1 MNYYAD
7 VILPLPLHG
16 TFTYELTKKEYENL
30 GIGHRV
36 AVSFGK
42 RKVYTGVIKQIHTN
56 KPTLYDTKPIE
67 FVYDKKELI
76 SESQIDF
83 WSWISKYYF
92 TPIGDVLKAAIPS
105 TFLLESE
112 TIIIKKE
119 INSDDI
125 GQMTDDEYLIYEALD
140 FNTLKINEVSDILD
154 KKNTYSVIQKMILK
168 GFIELNFE
176 INDKYKPKLLNVIYL
191 NKELLEEQKIK
202 NSLKIL
208 NSSPKQKEIL
218 MQIISNLK
226 SQKYIILKDFKK
238 IIKFSDSTIKG
249 LEQKGFI
256 TINKIKIER
265 NDNKIEHYS
274 KTNDLSKSQL
284 NALDQVQCQLKDKD
298 VILLEGVTSSG
309 KTEIYIKIIEDY
321 LDKEMQVLYLLPEIS
336 LTTQIIQKLKIH
348 FGDKISVFHSRYSLN
363 ERTEVWENIKKNQKK
378 SRLIVGARSSVF
390 LPFQNLG
397 LIIIDEEHEIS
408 YKQQEPSPRYNARD
422 SAIYLSKLNNSK
434 VILGSA
440 TPSIESSFNA
450 KNNKYGYVK
459 LKERFG
465 NIEMPNIFTIDMKNE
480 LKHEYSSIFSLRLV
494 EEIEK
499 TIKDGKQ
506 VILFRNRRGYS
517 PQWLCDSCGQNVMCD
532 NCDVSLTYH
541 ISSNSLKCH
550 YCGFSSIAEKKCST
564 CGFDTMIYKGDGT
577 QQIEEVIKEIFPDIR
592 SKRMDWD
599 STRGKWSFDKIINSF
614 ANHEVDIL
622 IGTQMITK
630 GLDFKNVNLVGVLNT
645 DHFLNFPDFRA
656 HEKAFQVLTQVAGRS
671 GRSGQ
676 RGKVFLQTYQPEHP
690 IIKNV
695 INNDYD
701 EMYNNQLIERKDYNY
716 PPFVRLIRITLKD
729 KSYEKL
735 NSSSDWINKVMRAN
749 YKGIVLGPVYPE
761 VSRIKNKY
769 HKEFL
774 IKLSGLKELNNFRNT
789 FQSIIKSFDSISK
802 YRSVKITVDVDP
814 I

>member
-1 MNYYAD
+1 M
-7 VILPLPLHG
+7 
-16 TFTYELTKKEYENL
+16 
-30 GIGHRV
+30 
-36 AVSFGK
+36 
-42 RKVYTGVIKQIHTN
+42 
-56 KPTLYDTKPIE
+56 
-67 FVYDKKELI
+67 
-76 SESQIDF
+76 
-83 WSWISKYYF
+83 
-92 TPIGDVLKAAIPS
+92 
-105 TFLLESE
+105 
-112 TIIIKKE
+112 
-119 INSDDI
+119 
-125 GQMTDDEYLIYEALD
+125 
-140 FNTLKINEVSDILD
+140 
-154 KKNTYSVIQKMILK
+154 
-168 GFIELNFE
+168 
-176 INDKYKPKLLNVIYL
+176 
-191 NKELLEEQKIK
+191 
-202 NSLKIL
+202 
-208 NSSPKQKEIL
+208 
-218 MQIISNLK
+218 
-226 SQKYIILKDFKK
+226 
-238 IIKFSDSTIKG
+238 
-249 LEQKGFI
+249 
-256 TINKIKIER
+256 
-265 NDNKIEHYS
+265 
-274 KTNDLSKSQL
+274 
-284 NALDQVQCQLKDKD
+284 
-298 VILLEGVTSSG
+298 ILLEGVTSSG

-422 SAIYLSKLNNSK
+422 SAIYLSKLNSSK

-550 YCGFSSIAEKKCST
+550 YCGFSSKAEKKCST

-577 QQIEEVIKEIFPDIR
+577 QQIEEVIKEIFPDVR

-774 IKLSGLKELNNFRNT
+774 IKLAGLKELNNFRNT

-802 YRSVKITVDVDP
+802 YRSVRIIVDVDP